1 MKLYVY
7 CLVEHTETLPD
18 ALHGI
23 AGVLVRRL
31 KLGDF
36 TFLVSDFSDR
46 TVPVTREN
54 ALAHAAVIQSVL
66 KKTTPLPFR
75 FGSLVNEQQL
85 ENYVGA
91 RSEALRSKLEQVR
104 GCVEMNVKI
113 ISDRDWTEEPQASG
127 AQEKPGTAFLTEKR
141 REILGGEAR
150 AAEAK
155 QVADWL
161 EGHIVDVGRERIF
174 KTNPVQVGTS
184 TTDPSKTNAT
194 SKLILDAAHLVERER
209 VDEFRARVTE
219 ARHERPDLHFLLSG
233 PWAPYSFTNMDLEF
247 KTHFGVS

>member
-7 CLVEHTETLPD
+7 CLVEHTETLPN

-23 AGVLVRRL
+23 AGALVRQL
-31 KLGDF
+31 EIGDF
-36 TFLVSDFSDR
+36 SFLVSDFSDR
-46 TVPVTREN
+46 AVPVTREN

-66 KKTTPLPFR
+66 KETTPLPFR
-75 FGSLVNEQQL
+75 FGTLVNEQEL
-85 ENYVGA
+85 ENYVAA
-91 RSEALRSKLEQVR
+91 RSKALRSKLDQVR

-127 AQEKPGTAFLTEKR
+127 PQEKPGTAFLTEKR

-155 QVADWL
+155 QVAAWL
-161 EGHIVDVGRERIF
+161 EGQLAAVAKQAQF
-174 KTNPVQVGTS
+174 QTS
-184 TTDPSKTNAT
+184 PTE
-194 SKLILDAAHLVERER
+194 KLILTAAHLIEKERL
-209 VDEFRARVTE
+209 DEFRARVTE
-219 ARHERPDLHFLLSG
+219 ARRQRPDLHFLLSG
-233 PWAPYSFTNMDLEF
+233 PWAPYSFANIDLEF

>member
-23 AGVLVRRL
+23 GGVLVRRL
-31 KLGDF
+31 DIGDF
-36 TFLVSDFSDR
+36 SFLVNDFADR

-66 KKTTPLPFR
+66 KETTPLPFR
-75 FGSLVNEQQL
+75 FGTLVDQQQL
-85 ENYVGA
+85 ENYVSA

-113 ISDRDWTEEPQASG
+113 ISDRNWTEESQASG
-127 AQEKPGTAFLTEKR
+127 THEKPGTAFLTEKR
-141 REILGGEAR
+141 RELLGSEAR
-150 AAEAK
+150 TAAAKEVAEWLKDQVAAVAK
-155 QVADWL
+155 QTQIQPSPTEKMLVA
-161 EGHIVDVGRERIF
+161 
-174 KTNPVQVGTS
+174 
-184 TTDPSKTNAT
+184 
-194 SKLILDAAHLVERER
+194 AAHLVDRGR
-209 VDEFRARVTE
+209 VEAFRTRVTE
-219 ARHERPDLHFLLSG
+219 TRHQRPDLHFLLSG
-233 PWAPYSFTNMDLEF
+233 PWAPYSFANMDLEF

>member
-7 CLVEHTETLPD
+7 CLVEHTETVPD

-23 AGVLVRRL
+23 GGVLVRRL
-31 KLGDF
+31 GIGDF
-36 TFLVSDFSDR
+36 SFLVNDFPER
-46 TVPVTREN
+46 MVPVTREN

-75 FGSLVNEQQL
+75 FGTLVNEQQL
-85 ENYVGA
+85 ESYVGA
-91 RSEALRSKLEQVR
+91 RTEALRAKLEQVR

-127 AQEKPGTAFLTEKR
+127 TQEKPGTAFLTEKR

-155 QVADWL
+155 RIAEWLRAQV
-161 EGHIVDVGRERIF
+161 E
-174 KTNPVQVGTS
+174 PVAKQTQIQ
-184 TTDPSKTNAT
+184 TTPTGKMLVA
-194 SKLILDAAHLVERER
+194 AAHLIERER

-219 ARHERPDLHFLLSG
+219 ARHQRPDLHFLLSG
-233 PWAPYSFTNMDLEF
+233 PWAPYSFANMDLEF